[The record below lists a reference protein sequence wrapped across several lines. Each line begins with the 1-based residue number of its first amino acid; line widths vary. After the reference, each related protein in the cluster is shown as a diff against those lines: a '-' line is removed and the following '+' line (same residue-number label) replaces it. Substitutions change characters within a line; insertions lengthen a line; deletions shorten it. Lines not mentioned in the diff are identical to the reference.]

1 MVKNSTMGKLRMVKA
16 MTGRAIPRIRFLKV
30 IYVQTFCMPRE
41 NYVKEQ
47 VPEGVVL
54 ASKTSDKVE
63 RRQPQEQQPGAIPH
77 LQHVDKDT
85 EVKCNKIKVERTWGH
100 LDKARKAPVG
110 QRWLLAVHFRFE
122 EVAELVPVSANVQ
135 RQLKGVCQFTWFL
148 ISLAVFLPLNDFI
161 FLVQNRFICNDK

>member
-63 RRQPQEQQPGAIPH
+63 RRQPQEQQPGAVPH
-77 LQHVDKDT
+77 LLQHVHEDS
-85 EVKCNKIKVERTWGH
+85 EAEAKCNEIKVERT
-100 LDKARKAPVG
+100 
-110 QRWLLAVHFRFE
+110 
-122 EVAELVPVSANVQ
+122 
-135 RQLKGVCQFTWFL
+135 
-148 ISLAVFLPLNDFI
+148 
-161 FLVQNRFICNDK
+161 

>member
-63 RRQPQEQQPGAIPH
+63 RRQPQEQQPGAVPH
-77 LQHVDKDT
+77 LQHKDA
-85 EVKCNKIKVERTWGH
+85 EVKCNAIKVET
-100 LDKARKAPVG
+100 
-110 QRWLLAVHFRFE
+110 
-122 EVAELVPVSANVQ
+122 
-135 RQLKGVCQFTWFL
+135 T
-148 ISLAVFLPLNDFI
+148 
-161 FLVQNRFICNDK
+161 